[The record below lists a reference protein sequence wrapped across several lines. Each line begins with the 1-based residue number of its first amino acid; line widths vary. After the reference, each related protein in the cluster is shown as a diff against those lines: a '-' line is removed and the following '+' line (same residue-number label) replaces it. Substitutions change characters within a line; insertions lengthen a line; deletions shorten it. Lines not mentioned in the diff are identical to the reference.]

1 MQMARYPVGVYPG
14 WLRMVL
20 TWIIPVGLM
29 TTLPAQALTAGVPF
43 LWAAGSVALAA
54 GSSPARPGCFA
65 AACAAMP
72 AHRASTAT
80 TRDRHYDRRCGCKG
94 ARPLRREIS
103 PLSPDCEEERAM
115 THTECTSMTSSPT
128 LPASAGT
135 RSTMMKAY
143 IMVLPRASVTGVTVA
158 WMATPDA
165 IDRAGRSGHELL
177 LAHESLYYPY
187 DAAVGAPAPPGWQD
201 WPVNRQRRELLDRHN
216 LTFLRVHGS
225 LDEIC
230 IFDDFA
236 ALLGLGQPVVAGG
249 PYLKV
254 YEVGPCTSG
263 RAGRPGERLSRHEVR
278 ARQPAARRL
287 PDRLVSRV
295 GLPWGGMG
303 LFVNVSYQQELIEA
317 GCDVFI
323 AGETDNYGF
332 RFAQEAGISMIETS
346 HELSENPGLRHF
358 AVMLAQAF
366 PALDVRFVELPN
378 VWETR

>member
-1 MQMARYPVGVYPG
+1 
-14 WLRMVL
+14 
-20 TWIIPVGLM
+20 
-29 TTLPAQALTAGVPF
+29 
-43 LWAAGSVALAA
+43 
-54 GSSPARPGCFA
+54 
-65 AACAAMP
+65 
-72 AHRASTAT
+72 
-80 TRDRHYDRRCGCKG
+80 
-94 ARPLRREIS
+94 
-103 PLSPDCEEERAM
+103 M
-115 THTECTSMTSSPT
+115 THIYDII
-128 LPASAGT
+128 
-135 RSTMMKAY
+135 AY
-143 IMVLPRASVTGVTVA
+143 ITGLSGHPLNRDEGIHHGPAARDVTGVTVA

-165 IDRAGRSGHELL
+165 IDQAGRSGHELL

-187 DAAVGAPAPPGWQD
+187 DAAVGAPAPPGWQG
-201 WPVNRQRRELLDRHN
+201 WRVNRQRRELLDRHN

-236 ALLGLGQPVVAGG
+236 ALLGLGQPVVTGG

-254 YEVGPCTSG
+254 YEVGPCTLGELVERVKSCLG
-263 RAGRPGERLSRHEVR
+263 MPFVRVSPLHSAAGQS
-278 ARQPAARRL
+278 
-287 PDRLVSRV
+287 DRLVSRV

-303 LFVNVSYQQELIEA
+303 LFVNVGYQQELIEA

-332 RFAQEAGISMIETS
+332 RFAQEAGIPMIETS